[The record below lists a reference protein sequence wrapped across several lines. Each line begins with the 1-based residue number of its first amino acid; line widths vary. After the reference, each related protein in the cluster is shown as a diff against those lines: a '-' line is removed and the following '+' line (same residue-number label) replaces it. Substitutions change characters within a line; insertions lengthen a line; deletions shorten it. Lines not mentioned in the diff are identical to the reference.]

1 MPRRRTSPE
10 EEVVVRIAL
19 SGSRKKVVIYVKG
32 QAKYSYPSDDVEAW
46 AMRIAVCL
54 DVDNLEEVFWMLRS
68 LHRWGKED

>member
-1 MPRRRTSPE
+1 M
-10 EEVVVRIAL
+10 
-19 SGSRKKVVIYVKG
+19 IYVKW
-32 QAKYSYPSDDVEAW
+32 QARYSYPSDDVEAW